1 MDVLSDIL
9 GSVHLRGGI
18 HFRCEFA
25 APWGIAMQETGD
37 APFHVVVRGNFWL
50 RVPSRSDPIAL
61 HAGDLIVL
69 PHGGAH
75 ALLDAPDGTARPV
88 AEVIAG
94 QSLDHFGPVVNDADG
109 PPASILCGYFRFDRD
124 PPHPLLDALPQLI
137 HIHGTDSHELAW
149 LQSSLNFM
157 IQETRTARPG
167 AEAVV
172 DRLAAVLFIQVLR
185 AYVERSDSPPGMLA
199 ALSDRQIGAALEL
212 MHRQPQNAWT
222 LEALARRIGLSRSVF
237 AARFRQLV
245 RQTPL
250 QYLTFWRMQLA
261 RTQLTTTA
269 LPIALIAER
278 AGYGSEASFSKTFKK
293 VVGMA
298 PGQYRRRADAAAG
311 DVTEP

>member
-25 APWGIAMQETGD
+25 APWGMAMQDTGD

-50 RVPSRSDPIAL
+50 RMPARRDLIPL

-75 ALLDAPDGTARPV
+75 ALLDAPDGAPRPV

-94 QSLDHFGPVVNDADG
+94 QSLDGYGPVVNDGEGA
-109 PPASILCGYFRFDRD
+109 PASILCGYFRFDRD
-124 PPHPLLDALPQLI
+124 PPHPLLDALPELI
-137 HIHGTDSHELAW
+137 HIQGADSHDLAW

-157 IQETRTARPG
+157 IQETRTAKPG

-185 AYVERSDSPPGMLA
+185 AYIERSDSPPGMLA
-199 ALSDRQIGAALEL
+199 AFADRRIGAALEL
-212 MHRQPQNAWT
+212 MHRQPQDPWT
-222 LEALARRIGLSRSVF
+222 LEKLARRIGLSRSLF
-237 AARFRQLV
+237 AARFHQLV
-245 RQTPL
+245 GRTPL

-261 RTQLTTTA
+261 RTQLAATA

-293 VVGMA
+293 VVGVA
-298 PGQYRRRADAAAG
+298 PGQYRRRA
-311 DVTEP
+311 ERL